1 MKLLYDLSASQPAQS
16 SKFHGGSEYAK
27 TVFRELVKN
36 KSNNLIEVFINP
48 HNYIDE
54 ELTLL
59 CEENDIKINEC
70 SSVDEISKLIEK
82 NEYDSFYTA
91 LPYTYS
97 DLKIPKKT
105 KFIYTI
111 HGLRGIEMLGDKYEG
126 MFVKKDIKFFGRK
139 FLIKFFPEKLVE
151 HRKVIL
157 QRLFDITPNSEI
169 LVASYHTKYALL
181 NHFESI
187 DEDKIHVLYSPEKV
201 VDSINFDNEEAILL
215 QNNVEA
221 KKYILMISGD
231 RWLKNNYRAAKAL
244 DRLFSQNRLILKD
257 IKVLILGVNNKDIYY
272 SQLVNKEKFMIE
284 GYKDPD
290 DLEVLYKNAHILLYP
305 TLNEGF
311 GYPPLETMK
320 YGTMVAVSAISSV
333 TEVCGDAVLYF
344 NPYDLNEINNRVL
357 ESFDIDIVKEKKELM
372 KKQYEKISLKQKNS
386 LKNIV
391 KVIFN

>member
-36 KSNNLIEVFINP
+36 KDNNLIEVFINP

-54 ELTLL
+54 ELTDL
-59 CEENDIKINEC
+59 CNKNDIKINEC
-70 SSVDEISKLIEK
+70 SSVDEISKLIET
-82 NEYDSFYTA
+82 NEYDVFYSA
-91 LPYTYS
+91 LPYNYS
-97 DLKIPKKT
+97 DLKISKKT

-126 MFVKKDIKFFGRK
+126 KFVKRDLKYFIRM
-139 FLIKFFPEKLVE
+139 FLIKFFPDKLIE
-151 HRKVIL
+151 HRKVIS
-157 QRLFDITPNSEI
+157 QKLFDVTSNSEI
-169 LVASYHTKYALL
+169 LVASYHTKYSIL
-181 NHFESI
+181 NHFENI

-201 VDSINFDNEEAILL
+201 VNNINFGDEESILL
-215 QNNVEA
+215 KNNVIS
-221 KKYILMISGD
+221 KRYILMISGD
-231 RWLKNNYRAAKAL
+231 RWLKNNFRAAKAL
-244 DRLFSQNRLILKD
+244 DKLFSQNKSRLKD

-272 SQLVNKEKFMIE
+272 SQLVNKEKFIIE
-284 GYKDPD
+284 GYKDTD
-290 DLEVLYKNAHILLYP
+290 ELEILYKNAHLLLYP

-311 GYPPLETMK
+311 GYPPLEAMK

-357 ESFDIDIVKEKKELM
+357 ESFDTDITNEKKELM
-372 KKQYEKISLKQKNS
+372 NKQYEKISLKQRES
-386 LKNIV
+386 LSEIV
-391 KVIFN
+391 KVIFS